1 MIFFRLLG
9 RTFSSLILAWVRD
22 KTNLPKTFI
31 FRIIVFAFSFALLCV
46 WTPMEYFLM
55 EQVYVNNNYP
65 PLSKTQVNSGMVKL
79 QKKGGYLLSTIDGK
93 KIWLKYSYI
102 YGQFE
107 NKYQIRGSLDSPEL
121 FVKVWWFPMTNVPK
135 GWIAQVEKDGQIVV
149 SYEEQKK
156 ELKRLQ
162 EASDYFPSKVLLV
175 LMVIVFLWEFL
186 VQYIAYR
193 QEHNVRRR
201 SE

>member
-1 MIFFRLLG
+1 MTFFTILG

-22 KTNLPKTFI
+22 KTNLPKTFV

-55 EQVYVNNNYP
+55 ERVYANITYP
-65 PLSKTQVNSGMVKL
+65 PLSNTQVNSGVVEL

-93 KIWLKYSYI
+93 KISLKYSYI

-107 NKYQIRGSLDSPEL
+107 NQYQQKGSLDIPKL
-121 FVKVWWFPMTNVPK
+121 FVKVWWFPMTNISK

-156 ELKRLQ
+156 ELQRLQ
-162 EASDYFPSKVLLV
+162 EASDYFATKVLLV
-175 LMVIVFLWEFL
+175 LMTIVFSWEFL
-186 VQYIAYR
+186 VQYIKYR
-193 QEHNVRRR
+193 QENN
-201 SE
+201 

>member
-1 MIFFRLLG
+1 MTFFIVAGRALKRLSFFWKVYKD
-9 RTFSSLILAWVRD
+9 RSKYFKFRALI
-22 KTNLPKTFI
+22 FI
-31 FRIIVFAFSFALLCV
+31 FSLMFLCV

-93 KIWLKYSYI
+93 KIWLEYSYI

-121 FVKVWWFPMTNVPK
+121 FVKVWWFPMTNVPR

-186 VQYIAYR
+186 VQYIIYR